1 MSSRRKTRNSGKDDD
16 EDEGDEIETFQ
27 ENKDQRSRITTY
39 WKMLGPLT
47 KHNFFTWD
55 QNLLYLI
62 YFAKWDPAVIDRD
75 RQRVDIPWDGEEED
89 DHAVATA
96 RRDAFALFRMA
107 AEPGFRHLFHGIR
120 PGDAKGVYTRI
131 FNRFCIL
138 THGAQ
143 NALINELN
151 TMTMANTGLNLEMYM
166 AKLVE
171 KHGILLKV
179 QGDNTDP
186 TAGTKLS
193 GMLLRGV
200 IKPEFSAVGLLLSM
214 QPVHQLTW
222 DTVTK
227 ALLDYAVDNNLTE
240 LTRKG
245 TSLMV
250 NTATSKANCR

>member
-62 YFAKWDPAVIDRD
+62 YHATWDPAIIDRD

-107 AEPGFRHLFHGIR
+107 A
-120 PGDAKGVYTRI
+120 
-131 FNRFCIL
+131 
-138 THGAQ
+138 
-143 NALINELN
+143 
-151 TMTMANTGLNLEMYM
+151 
-166 AKLVE
+166 LV
-171 KHGILLKV
+171 G
-179 QGDNTDP
+179 
-186 TAGTKLS
+186 
-193 GMLLRGV
+193 
-200 IKPEFSAVGLLLSM
+200 
-214 QPVHQLTW
+214 QP
-222 DTVTK
+222 
-227 ALLDYAVDNNLTE
+227 
-240 LTRKG
+240 
-245 TSLMV
+245 S
-250 NTATSKANCR
+250 